1 MPPRL
6 LRPARAAFLC
16 ACAAILSPA
25 LIACGGS
32 DGASAGTPLADA
44 SKASTNDGLAAPTLT
59 MPVSRFA
66 VAQSDL
72 GTAFIVDIPATL
84 QLTAADY
91 AKAPV
96 FASVQ
101 EGLTLLKQWGYQ
113 GGYETGYTPEGRE
126 RAVLQGGFYSKI
138 ETHLF
143 NDEDGAKKAFDR
155 FSNYV
160 KGTAG
165 NQPQTA
171 QPVGNQY
178 VAFQRIEGKVPTSSV
193 NAVSHYYL
201 FRRGNLVAVVFTY
214 GADGFMKIETAREM
228 AFMVDQKALGKA
240 NAVEPTPTSNY
251 TPAAT
256 PKK

>member
-16 ACAAILSPA
+16 ACAAILTPA
-25 LIACGGS
+25 LVACSSS
-32 DGASAGTPLADA
+32 DGASAGTPSAA
-44 SKASTNDGLAAPTLT
+44 SSKTSTNDNSAAPNLT

-66 VAQSDL
+66 VAQADL
-72 GTAFIVDIPATL
+72 GIDFIVDIPATL

-96 FASVQ
+96 FASPQ
-101 EGLTLLKQWGYQ
+101 EGETLLKQWGYQ

-126 RAVLQGGFYSKI
+126 KAVLQGGFYSKI

-143 NDEDGAKKAFDR
+143 ADQDGAKKAFDR
-155 FSNYV
+155 FSSYL
-160 KGTAG
+160 KATPG

-171 QPVGNQY
+171 EPVGNQH

-193 NAVSHYYL
+193 NSVYHYYL
-201 FRRGNLVAVVFTY
+201 FRRGNLVSVVFTY
-214 GADGFMKIETAREM
+214 GADGFMKIDTAREM
-228 AFMVDQKALGKA
+228 AYMVDQKALGKA
-240 NAVEPTPTSNY
+240 TAVEPTPTSNY

>member
-6 LRPARAAFLC
+6 PWHARAVLLC
-16 ACAAILSPA
+16 ASAAIFAPLF
-25 LIACGGS
+25 LACGG
-32 DGASAGTPLADA
+32 DDDASAGTPSADPSPSAANDVSA
-44 SKASTNDGLAAPTLT
+44 SPMLT

-66 VAQSDL
+66 VSQSDL

-84 QLTAADY
+84 RLTADDY

-101 EGLTLLKQWGYQ
+101 EGQTLLKQWAYQ

-126 RAVLQGGFYSKI
+126 KAVLQGGFYSKI

-143 NDEDGAKKAFDR
+143 HDQDGAKKAFDR
-155 FSNYV
+155 FASYL
-160 KGTAG
+160 KATPG
-165 NQPQTA
+165 NQAQTTL
-171 QPVGNQY
+171 PVGNQY
-178 VAFQRIEGKVPTSSV
+178 AAFQRIEGKVPNSSV
-193 NAVSHYYL
+193 SSVFHYLL

-214 GADGFMKIETAREM
+214 GADGFMKIGTARDL
-228 AFMVDQKALGKA
+228 ANMVDQKALGNA
-240 NAVEPTPTSNY
+240 NAVEPTPASNY
-251 TPAAT
+251 TPPAT

>member
-32 DGASAGTPLADA
+32 DGAAAGTPLADA
-44 SKASTNDGLAAPTLT
+44 SKASTNDSLAAPTLT

-72 GTAFIVDIPATL
+72 GVAFIVDIPATL